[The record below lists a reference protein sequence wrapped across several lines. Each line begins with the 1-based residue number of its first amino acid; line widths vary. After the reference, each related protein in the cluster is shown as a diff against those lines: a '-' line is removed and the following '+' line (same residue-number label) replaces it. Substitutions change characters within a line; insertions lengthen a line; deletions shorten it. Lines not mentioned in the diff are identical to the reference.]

1 VRGIV
6 MDAFGRATALLSQHR
21 ITLETCARELLARE
35 TLDEAALA
43 ALTAGLQPASD
54 PAAPATPPG

>member
-1 VRGIV
+1 
-6 MDAFGRATALLSQHR
+6 LLSQHR

-43 ALTAGLQPASD
+43 ALTAGLRQASA
-54 PAAPATPPG
+54 PAAPAAQPG